1 MPGMMNKINPAT
13 VASPTST
20 LTSSTDHN
28 RWKPN
33 R

>member
-1 MPGMMNKINPAT
+1 MPGMMNKISPAM

-20 LTSSTDHN
+20 LTSRTDQI
-28 RWKPN
+28 RWNPK

>member
-1 MPGMMNKINPAT
+1 MPGMMNKMNPAM

-20 LTSSTDHN
+20 LTSRTDPS
-28 RWKPN
+28 RWKPK